1 VSAAFS
7 DCVNVLTMS
16 GVLDS
21 GTEVSHDHEGFTQG
35 GGDGGEDPGLLGAI
49 FGATMLLSNQHAATA
64 PQPTVTLQ
72 APQHTPQEGVN
83 R

>member
-1 VSAAFS
+1 M
-7 DCVNVLTMS
+7 TMK
-16 GVLDS
+16 
-21 GTEVSHDHEGFTQG
+21 
-35 GGDGGEDPGLLGAI
+35 GLRKVVEMVAKILALGALGALGAV

>member
-1 VSAAFS
+1 M
-7 DCVNVLTMS
+7 TMK
-16 GVLDS
+16 
-21 GTEVSHDHEGFTQG
+21 
-35 GGDGGEDPGLLGAI
+35 GLRKVVEMVAKILALGALGAV

>member
-1 VSAAFS
+1 M
-7 DCVNVLTMS
+7 TMK
-16 GVLDS
+16 
-21 GTEVSHDHEGFTQG
+21 
-35 GGDGGEDPGLLGAI
+35 GLRKVVEMVAKILALGAV

>member
-1 VSAAFS
+1 M
-7 DCVNVLTMS
+7 TMK
-16 GVLDS
+16 
-21 GTEVSHDHEGFTQG
+21 
-35 GGDGGEDPGLLGAI
+35 GLRKVVEMVAKILALGSV

>member
-1 VSAAFS
+1 M
-7 DCVNVLTMS
+7 TMK
-16 GVLDS
+16 
-21 GTEVSHDHEGFTQG
+21 
-35 GGDGGEDPGLLGAI
+35 GLRKVVEMVAKILALGAV

-72 APQHTPQEGVN
+72 EPQHTPQEGVN